1 MASLKEG
8 RRKRKK
14 KTCPKEALEEAIF
27 ECEALVA
34 KAKKPRKPADYQFHR
49 DPITGARDIHT
60 PYRQIKPRIDP
71 QMQPSLPLDGQFPS
85 LVGVTASN
93 SFTSSLT
100 QAKRRPKS
108 AQTPFKIGSPLTLSV
123 ERSPERHAN
132 E

>member
-71 QMQPSLPLDGQFPS
+71 QMQPSLPLDGELKIS
-85 LVGVTASN
+85 LLLVSRQLNMFLFKFVYIAKCWW
-93 SFTSSLT
+93 SLIYYKYII
-100 QAKRRPKS
+100 AFCK
-108 AQTPFKIGSPLTLSV
+108 FK
-123 ERSPERHAN
+123 
-132 E
+132 

>member
-71 QMQPSLPLDGQFPS
+71 QMQPSLPLDGELKIS
-85 LVGVTASN
+85 LLLVSRQLNMFLFKFVYIAKCWW
-93 SFTSSLT
+93 SLIYYKYIIT
-100 QAKRRPKS
+100 FCK
-108 AQTPFKIGSPLTLSV
+108 FK
-123 ERSPERHAN
+123 
-132 E
+132 

>member
-60 PYRQIKPRIDP
+60 PYRQHFQPRIDP
-71 QMQPSLPLDGQFPS
+71 QMQPSLPLDGELKIS
-85 LVGVTASN
+85 LLLVSRQLNMFLLKFVYIAKCWWSL
-93 SFTSSLT
+93 SFL
-100 QAKRRPKS
+100 
-108 AQTPFKIGSPLTLSV
+108 GSHDNVFDYDILK
-123 ERSPERHAN
+123 
-132 E
+132 

>member
-1 MASLKEG
+1 MCLLTARVKMASLKEG

-14 KTCPKEALEEAIF
+14 KTCPEEALEKAIL

-34 KAKKPRKPADYQFHR
+34 KAKKQRKPADYQFHR

-60 PYRQIKPRIDP
+60 PYRQIKLRIDP

-93 SFTSSLT
+93 SFFTLSLT
-100 QAKRRPKS
+100 QAEAPK
-108 AQTPFKIGSPLTLSV
+108 
-123 ERSPERHAN
+123 ERTN
-132 E
+132 TF

>member
-1 MASLKEG
+1 M
-8 RRKRKK
+8 
-14 KTCPKEALEEAIF
+14 
-27 ECEALVA
+27 A

-93 SFTSSLT
+93 SFTLSLT
-100 QAKRRPKS
+100 QAEAPK
-108 AQTPFKIGSPLTLSV
+108 
-123 ERSPERHAN
+123 ERTN
-132 E
+132 TF